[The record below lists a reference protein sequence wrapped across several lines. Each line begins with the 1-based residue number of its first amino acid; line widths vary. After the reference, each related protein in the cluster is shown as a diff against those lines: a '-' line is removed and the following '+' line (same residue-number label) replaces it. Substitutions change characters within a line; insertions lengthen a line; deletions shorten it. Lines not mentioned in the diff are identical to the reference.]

1 MGMYALIEDARTSA
15 WEAALNWE
23 QSEQAKELLAK
34 ADAMI
39 TLSDRWCGEV
49 PDAAKA
55 FSEAVEEA
63 EDALDDLRRNAV
75 NAYADACSNDR
86 DSDEWIEAECEAE
99 NIADTVKECVRRACR
114 THAGDEYLRRFG

>member
-1 MGMYALIEDARTSA
+1 MNMYAPIEDARTKA

-23 QSEQAKELLAK
+23 QSEEAQELLAK

-39 TLSDRWCGEV
+39 TLSGRWCSEV

-63 EDALDDLRRNAV
+63 EDALDDLRRTAI

-86 DSDEWIEAECEAE
+86 DSDEWFDAWEEAD

-114 THAGDEYLRRFG
+114 RHAGDEYLRRFG